1 MAARELRPLRV
12 GEIIDAALKVYRRN
26 VLTLWKIVAVVVVPV
41 NLIGAI
47 VLLSVLPSDFFE
59 PGFGSRTSLTNEEQW
74 AIIAASV
81 VVGLISV
88 ITVIAA
94 TAACL
99 KVVSDTYMGES
110 SDAGSSLAFATR
122 RLHSLVWVLF
132 LTVLI
137 VFAIGVVAVVTG
149 LFLGPLAIVFVV
161 PVIWLYIAW
170 SFATPALLVEDARGR
185 AALGRSFNLVR
196 GRWWPVFGTLFL
208 GFLIAGL
215 VGAGI
220 EAVLTPIVSGTDSL
234 TTAVLLD
241 AVVRSISAIVTT
253 PFSAALVGIIYFDL
267 RVRKEGFDVQ
277 LLAQRIGSPASAA
290 GALPPDAGPTDTY
303 GAPPTE
309 TGPPR

>member
-26 VLTLWKIVAVVVVPV
+26 VLTLWKIIAVVVVPV
-41 NLIGAI
+41 NLIGAV

-59 PGFGSRTSLTNEEQW
+59 PGFATSPSLTTEEQW
-74 AIIAASV
+74 SLIAGTV

-88 ITVIAA
+88 VTVIAA

-110 SDAGSSLAFATR
+110 SDAGSSLAFATK

-149 LFLGPLAIVFVV
+149 LFLGPLAIVFIV

-170 SFATPALLVEDARGR
+170 SFATPALLVEDTRGR

-196 GRWWPVFGTLFL
+196 GRWWPVFGTLLL

-220 EAVLTPIVSGTDSL
+220 EAILTPIVSGTDSL

-253 PFSAALVGIIYFDL
+253 PFSAALIGIIYFDL

-277 LLAQRIGSPASAA
+277 LLAQRIGSPASAP
-290 GALPPDAGPTDTY
+290 GALPPEA
-303 GAPPTE
+303 
-309 TGPPR
+309 GPPR

>member
-26 VLTLWKIVAVVVVPV
+26 VLTLWKIIAVVVVPV

-59 PGFGSRTSLTNEEQW
+59 PGFASSPSLTTEEQW
-74 AIIAASV
+74 SLIAGTV

-149 LFLGPLAIVFVV
+149 LFLGPLAIVFIV

-170 SFATPALLVEDARGR
+170 SFATPALLVEDTRGR

-220 EAVLTPIVSGTDSL
+220 EAILTPIVSGTDSL

-277 LLAQRIGSPASAA
+277 LLAQRIGSPADAP
-290 GALPPDAGPTDTY
+290 GALPPEA
-303 GAPPTE
+303 
-309 TGPPR
+309 GPPR